1 MRGGLSF
8 RPPPRQSAPSW
19 RLSPS
24 QPSEKPEPK
33 MWDQILQ
40 FVLTGVTLGSTYAL
54 VALGFA
60 IIYNAS
66 DVVNLAQGEF
76 VMLGAMSA
84 ISLSA
89 GQGLPLPVAILLAVL
104 ITLVLGLMLQRF
116 AIAPARGITVVG
128 TIIITIGASIFLRG
142 LALLIWGKDI
152 HALPH
157 FSGET
162 PLRLGGV
169 TLLPQNLWVMG
180 GAAVLVLAVHLFF
193 NRTLLGKAILA
204 CSCNRTAA
212 QLVGINVGRML
223 LVAYGLSALLGAMAG
238 VLVAPITYTSY
249 DAGIMLGLKGFAAAI
264 LGGMGNPMGAVAG
277 GLLLGLLESL
287 AAGLISSGYKDAI
300 AFVVLLLVLFLR
312 PSGLFGRASAERV

>member
-1 MRGGLSF
+1 
-8 RPPPRQSAPSW
+8 
-19 RLSPS
+19 
-24 QPSEKPEPK
+24 

-40 FVLTGVTLGSTYAL
+40 FVLTGITLGSTYAL

-84 ISLSA
+84 IALTA
-89 GQGLPLPVAILLAVL
+89 GEGVPLVPAILVAVL
-104 ITLVLGLMLQRF
+104 VTMVVGLMLQRF

-128 TIIITIGASIFLRG
+128 TIIITIGASIFMRG
-142 LALLIWGKDI
+142 LALLLWGKDI

-157 FSGET
+157 FSGES
-162 PLRLGGV
+162 PIRLGNV

-180 GAAVLVLAVHLFF
+180 GTAVLVLAVHLFF

-204 CSCNRTAA
+204 CSCNKAAA
-212 QLVGINVGRML
+212 QLVGIDVGRML

-238 VLVAPITYTSY
+238 VLVTPITFTSY
-249 DAGIMLGLKGFAAAI
+249 DAGIMLGLKGFSAAV

-277 GLLLGLLESL
+277 GLVLGLVESL

-300 AFVVLLLVLFLR
+300 AFVILLLVLFLR

>member
-1 MRGGLSF
+1 
-8 RPPPRQSAPSW
+8 
-19 RLSPS
+19 
-24 QPSEKPEPK
+24 

-40 FVLTGVTLGSTYAL
+40 FVLTGITLGSTYAL

-89 GQGLPLPVAILLAVL
+89 GQGVPLPVAILLAVL
-104 ITLVLGLMLQRF
+104 ITLILGLMLQRF

-162 PLRLGGV
+162 PIRLGEV

-223 LVAYGLSALLGAMAG
+223 LVAYGLSAMLGAMAG

-300 AFVVLLLVLFLR
+300 AFVILLLVLFLR

>member
-1 MRGGLSF
+1 
-8 RPPPRQSAPSW
+8 
-19 RLSPS
+19 
-24 QPSEKPEPK
+24 

-40 FVLTGVTLGSTYAL
+40 FVLTGITLGSTYAL

-89 GQGLPLPVAILLAVL
+89 GQGVPLPVAILLAVL
-104 ITLVLGLMLQRF
+104 ITLILGLMLQRF

-162 PLRLGGV
+162 PLRLGEV

-223 LVAYGLSALLGAMAG
+223 LVAYGLSAMLGAMAG

-287 AAGLISSGYKDAI
+287 AAGLVSSGYKDAI
-300 AFVVLLLVLFLR
+300 AFVILLLVLFLR

>member
-1 MRGGLSF
+1 
-8 RPPPRQSAPSW
+8 
-19 RLSPS
+19 
-24 QPSEKPEPK
+24 

-104 ITLVLGLMLQRF
+104 ITLILGLMLQRF

-300 AFVVLLLVLFLR
+300 AFVILLLVLFLR

>member
-1 MRGGLSF
+1 
-8 RPPPRQSAPSW
+8 
-19 RLSPS
+19 
-24 QPSEKPEPK
+24 

-40 FVLTGVTLGSTYAL
+40 FVLTGITLGSTYAL

-84 ISLSA
+84 VALVA
-89 GQGLPLPVAILLAVL
+89 GPGLPLPVAILLAVL
-104 ITLVLGLMLQRF
+104 VTLVVGLMLQRF
-116 AIAPARGITVVG
+116 AIAPAKGITVVG

-162 PLRLGGV
+162 PIRLGEV

-180 GAAVLVLAVHLFF
+180 GAAVLVLVVHLFF

-277 GLLLGLLESL
+277 GLVLGLVESL

-300 AFVVLLLVLFLR
+300 AFVILLLVLFLR

>member
-1 MRGGLSF
+1 
-8 RPPPRQSAPSW
+8 
-19 RLSPS
+19 
-24 QPSEKPEPK
+24 

-264 LGGMGNPMGAVAG
+264 LGGMGTPMGAVAG

>member
-1 MRGGLSF
+1 
-8 RPPPRQSAPSW
+8 
-19 RLSPS
+19 
-24 QPSEKPEPK
+24 

-40 FVLTGVTLGSTYAL
+40 FLLTGVTLGSSYAL

-84 ISLSA
+84 IALSA
-89 GQGLPLPVAILLAVL
+89 GEGLPLPLAILLAVGV
-104 ITLVLGLMLQRF
+104 TLVLGLMLQRF
-116 AIAPARGITVVG
+116 AIAPAKGITVVG

-142 LALLIWGKDI
+142 LALLLWGKDI

-162 PLRLGGV
+162 PLRLGEV

-180 GAAVLVLAVHLFF
+180 GTALLVLGVHLFF

-204 CSCNRTAA
+204 CACNKTAA
-212 QLVGINVGRML
+212 QLVGINVSRML

-238 VLVAPITYTSY
+238 ILVAPITYTSY
-249 DAGIMLGLKGFAAAI
+249 DAGIMLGLKGFAAAV

-277 GLLLGLLESL
+277 GLLLGLVESL

-300 AFVVLLLVLFLR
+300 AFVILLLVLFLR
-312 PSGLFGRASAERV
+312 PSGLFGRATAERV

>member
-1 MRGGLSF
+1 
-8 RPPPRQSAPSW
+8 
-19 RLSPS
+19 
-24 QPSEKPEPK
+24 

-40 FVLTGVTLGSTYAL
+40 FVLTGITLGSTYAL

-84 ISLSA
+84 IALTA
-89 GQGLPLPVAILLAVL
+89 GEGVPLVPAILVAVL
-104 ITLVLGLMLQRF
+104 VTMVVGLMLQRF

-142 LALLIWGKDI
+142 LALLLWGKDI

-157 FSGET
+157 FSGES
-162 PLRLGGV
+162 PIRLGNV

-180 GAAVLVLAVHLFF
+180 GTAVLVLAVHLFF

-204 CSCNRTAA
+204 CSCNKAAA
-212 QLVGINVGRML
+212 QLVGIDVGRML

-238 VLVAPITYTSY
+238 VLVTPITFTSY
-249 DAGIMLGLKGFAAAI
+249 DAGIMLGLKGFSAAV

-277 GLLLGLLESL
+277 GLVLGLVESL

-300 AFVVLLLVLFLR
+300 AFVILLLVLFLR

>member
-1 MRGGLSF
+1 
-8 RPPPRQSAPSW
+8 
-19 RLSPS
+19 
-24 QPSEKPEPK
+24 

-40 FVLTGVTLGSTYAL
+40 FVLTGITLGSTYAL

-104 ITLVLGLMLQRF
+104 ITLILGLMLQRF

-157 FSGET
+157 FSGES
-162 PLRLGGV
+162 PIRLGGV

-193 NRTLLGKAILA
+193 NRILLGKAILA

-300 AFVVLLLVLFLR
+300 AFVILLLVLFLR

>member
-8 RPPPRQSAPSW
+8 RPPPRQSAPAW

-157 FSGET
+157 FSGES
-162 PLRLGGV
+162 PIRLGGV

>member
-1 MRGGLSF
+1 
-8 RPPPRQSAPSW
+8 
-19 RLSPS
+19 
-24 QPSEKPEPK
+24 

-40 FVLTGVTLGSTYAL
+40 FVLTGITLGSTYAL

-104 ITLVLGLMLQRF
+104 ITLILGLMLQRF

-157 FSGET
+157 FSGES
-162 PLRLGGV
+162 PIRLGGV

-300 AFVVLLLVLFLR
+300 AFVILLLVLFLR

>member
-1 MRGGLSF
+1 
-8 RPPPRQSAPSW
+8 
-19 RLSPS
+19 
-24 QPSEKPEPK
+24 

-40 FVLTGVTLGSTYAL
+40 FVLTGITLGSTYAL

-76 VMLGAMSA
+76 VMLGAMSV

-104 ITLVLGLMLQRF
+104 ITLILGLMLQRF

-157 FSGET
+157 FSGES
-162 PLRLGGV
+162 PIRLGGV

-300 AFVVLLLVLFLR
+300 AFVILLLVLFLR

>member
-1 MRGGLSF
+1 M
-8 RPPPRQSAPSW
+8 A
-19 RLSPS
+19 
-24 QPSEKPEPK
+24 
-33 MWDQILQ
+33 DQLLQ
-40 FVLTGVTLGSTYAL
+40 FVFTGVTVGAIYAL

-84 ISLSA
+84 VALSVA
-89 GQGLPLPVAILLAVL
+89 DGLPLPVAILGAVL
-104 ITLVLGLMLQRF
+104 ITVVVGLLLQRF
-116 AIAPARGITVVG
+116 AIAPAKGANVVG

-142 LALLIWGKDI
+142 LALLLWGKQI
-152 HALPH
+152 FGLAH

-162 PLRLGGV
+162 PIQIGQA

-180 GAAVLVLAVHLFF
+180 GAGVLVLAVHYFF
-193 NRTLLGKAILA
+193 QRTLSGKAILA
-204 CSCNRTAA
+204 CSYNRAAA
-212 QLVGINVGRML
+212 QLVGINVGRMM

-249 DAGIMLGLKGFAAAI
+249 DAGVMLGLKGFSAAV

-277 GLLLGLLESL
+277 GLLLGLIESL
-287 AAGLISSGYKDAI
+287 AAGLVSSGYKDAI
-300 AFVVLLLVLFLR
+300 AFVILLLVLFLR
-312 PSGLFGRASAERV
+312 PAGLFGKASAERV

>member
-1 MRGGLSF
+1 MS
-8 RPPPRQSAPSW
+8 
-19 RLSPS
+19 
-24 QPSEKPEPK
+24 
-33 MWDQILQ
+33 DQILQ
-40 FVLTGVTLGSTYAL
+40 FLLTGITLGSTYAL

-84 ISLSA
+84 IALSA
-89 GQGLPLPVAILLAVL
+89 GAGGLPLPVAILAAVL
-104 ITLVLGLMLQRF
+104 MTLVVGLMLQRF
-116 AIAPARGITVVG
+116 AIAPAKGIDVVG

-142 LALLIWGKDI
+142 LALLLWGKDI
-152 HALPH
+152 KALPH

-162 PLRLGGV
+162 PIHFGEV
-169 TLLPQNLWVMG
+169 TLLPQSLWVMG
-180 GAAVLVLAVHLFF
+180 GTAALVLAVHLFF

-212 QLVGINVGRML
+212 ALVGIDVGRML

-238 VLVAPITYTSY
+238 VLVTPITYTSY
-249 DAGIMLGLKGFAAAI
+249 DAGVMLGLKGFAAAV

-277 GLLLGLLESL
+277 GVILGLVESL
-287 AAGLISSGYKDAI
+287 AAGLISSDYKDAI
-300 AFVVLLLVLFLR
+300 AFVILLLVLFLR

>member
-1 MRGGLSF
+1 
-8 RPPPRQSAPSW
+8 
-19 RLSPS
+19 
-24 QPSEKPEPK
+24 

-40 FVLTGVTLGSTYAL
+40 FVLTGITLGSTYAL

-89 GQGLPLPVAILLAVL
+89 GQGVPLPVAILLAVL
-104 ITLVLGLMLQRF
+104 ITLILGLMLQRF

-157 FSGET
+157 FSGES
-162 PLRLGGV
+162 PIRLGGV

-180 GAAVLVLAVHLFF
+180 GAAVLVLAVHVFF

-287 AAGLISSGYKDAI
+287 AAGLVSSGYKDAI
-300 AFVVLLLVLFLR
+300 AFVILLLVLFLR

>member
-1 MRGGLSF
+1 
-8 RPPPRQSAPSW
+8 
-19 RLSPS
+19 
-24 QPSEKPEPK
+24 

-40 FVLTGVTLGSTYAL
+40 FLLTGVTLGSTYAL

-84 ISLSA
+84 IALSA
-89 GQGLPLPVAILLAVL
+89 GEGLPLPLAILLAVGV
-104 ITLVLGLMLQRF
+104 TLVVGLMLQRF
-116 AIAPARGITVVG
+116 AIAPAKGITVVG

-142 LALLIWGKDI
+142 LALLLWGKDI

-162 PLRLGGV
+162 PLRLGEV

-180 GAAVLVLAVHLFF
+180 GTALLVLAVHLFF
-193 NRTLLGKAILA
+193 NRTLVGKAILA
-204 CSCNRTAA
+204 CSCNKTAA

-223 LVAYGLSALLGAMAG
+223 LVAYGLSALLGAMASALLGAMAG

-277 GLLLGLLESL
+277 GLLLGLVESL

-300 AFVVLLLVLFLR
+300 AFVILLLVLFLR
-312 PSGLFGRASAERV
+312 PSGLFGRATAERV

>member
-1 MRGGLSF
+1 ML
-8 RPPPRQSAPSW
+8 
-19 RLSPS
+19 
-24 QPSEKPEPK
+24 
-33 MWDQILQ
+33 DQLPQ
-40 FVLTGVTLGSTYAL
+40 FLLTGVTLGSTYAL

-84 ISLSA
+84 VAFSA
-89 GQGLPLPVAILLAVL
+89 GGALPLPVAILAAVL
-104 ITLVLGLMLQRF
+104 VTLVAGLLLQRF
-116 AIAPARGITVVG
+116 AIAPARGISVVG

-142 LALLIWGKDI
+142 VALILWGKDI
-152 HALPH
+152 QALPH

-162 PLRLGGV
+162 PLRLGAL

-180 GAAVLVLAVHLFF
+180 GTALLVLAVHLFF
-193 NRTLLGKAILA
+193 SRTLLGKAILA

-212 QLVGINVGRML
+212 QLVGIDVGLML

-249 DAGIMLGLKGFAAAI
+249 DAGVMLGLKGFAAAV

-277 GLLLGLLESL
+277 GLILGMVESL
-287 AAGLISSGYKDAI
+287 AAGLVSSGYKDAI
-300 AFVVLLLVLFLR
+300 AFVILLLVLFLR
-312 PSGLFGRASAERV
+312 PSGIFARAAAERV